1 MKELLIIYLLFTIAF
16 ALVAWGFMIF
26 RRALHFTEEERKVLK
41 MIYYIP
47 PASPKYEALFAKV
60 ENALGFKLFAWQKTY
75 ILYGMYRR
83 TGKTTAEC
91 LRALLD
97 EDHCPIDYTLPPRNP
112 REEIHRRELLK
123 IKKKLKDAGIYTTPV
138 FTTYA
143 EKQTFEATKKII
155 LNIRKEYQEPEATK
169 PLWKV

>member
-1 MKELLIIYLLFTIAF
+1 MEFIIGYLILGISFLLM
-16 ALVAWGFMIF
+16 ALGLMFF
-26 RRALHFTEEERKVLK
+26 RRALFFTEEERKVLK

-47 PASPKYEALFAKV
+47 PASDRYEELFKQV

-91 LRALLD
+91 LRELLD
-97 EDHCPIDYTLPPRNP
+97 DEHCPIDYTHPPRNP
-112 REEIHRRELLK
+112 REEIHRKELLK
-123 IKKKLKDAGIYTTPV
+123 IKKKLDDAGIRTNPILRTQRDKENYYKLHLSFQFLSNV
-138 FTTYA
+138 RN
-143 EKQTFEATKKII
+143 QEAH
-155 LNIRKEYQEPEATK
+155 K